1 MIISAKKRCQCY
13 KMITCAGTVKS
24 SSGATVRLKQNKL
37 HNRECCLSDLLQ
49 QLKQT
54 VCRPMIGHRD
64 DWRHRRF
71 ERSPTAG
78 HFHFADHGF
87 LSHASVCCLKHNHEW
102 SDSTRKLRGS
112 FWIRRLHTLCPLGI
126 NKVTDSIWPY
136 GRTPGVLC
144 SLDNLPGA

>member
-1 MIISAKKRCQCY
+1 MVSQIYPSELQLNKTYSSDSEAPFLDLSITNGIVLFKIYDYFCRKRCQCC

-24 SSGATVRLKQNKL
+24 SSGANVRLKQNKL

-64 DWRHRRF
+64 DWRHSRF
-71 ERSPTAG
+71 ERSPTAE

-102 SDSTRKLRGS
+102 SDSTR
-112 FWIRRLHTLCPLGI
+112 
-126 NKVTDSIWPY
+126 
-136 GRTPGVLC
+136 
-144 SLDNLPGA
+144 